1 MSEEAFCRQF
11 IISVLQLCRNITLLC
26 YAVARQGS
34 MLYVFVFGS
43 ILGHQHSS
51 LYPPIPPTVQFP
63 VPCLSLRWNR
73 WERCLPL
80 LRGGGPISK
89 TGACKIVPF
98 RHSSGSESNRWTD
111 AWLPRGSLMMVV
123 TCSTY
128 FSPSLLS
135 LPLACA
141 GCKGGEAALG
151 ALGTPLAATFLAGR
165 FLTPFTCMR
174 VQSLL
179 CWKGQAAV

>member
-1 MSEEAFCRQF
+1 MLRCGTSGVNALRFCVWLNLR
-11 IISVLQLCRNITLLC
+11 SPAQLALPSHSPHCAVPGAVPVSQVEPLGALL
-26 YAVARQGS
+26 AV
-34 MLYVFVFGS
+34 VK
-43 ILGHQHSS
+43 
-51 LYPPIPPTVQFP
+51 
-63 VPCLSLRWNR
+63 
-73 WERCLPL
+73 
-80 LRGGGPISK
+80 GGGPISK

-98 RHSSGSESNRWTD
+98 RHSSGSESNHWTD

-135 LPLACA
+135 LLLACA